1 MLDLHT
7 HILPPPERWPDWAA
21 RHGADA
27 VRGWPT
33 IEQHK
38 PCCARLWRD
47 GKVFREINANCW
59 DPTVRLKECDACRVR
74 VQALSTVPVM
84 FGYAAPVAAALD
96 VSRWLNDHIA
106 ELCAAYPHRFI
117 GLGTVPLQD
126 PIAAIGELERCV
138 RLGFKGLQIGSH
150 VNRWNLDAPELF
162 PFFQRCAE
170 LSAAVFV
177 HPWDMLGSAEMPN
190 YWMPWLVGMPAETC
204 RAVVSI
210 LMGGVLDRLP
220 ALRIC
225 FAHGGGSFPGTIGR
239 IDHGF
244 FARPDLCQTKSKTP
258 PRAFLRDPA
267 TGRPARFYVD
277 SLVHDADTLRGLI
290 KLMGAE
296 RIALGTDY
304 PFPLGEITPG
314 ELIGSMSDLSEP
326 VRARL
331 LEGTGR
337 EFLGLRGSVE

>member
-7 HILPPPERWPDWAA
+7 HILPPPEKWPRWAE
-21 RHGADA
+21 RFADTQ
-27 VRGWPT
+27 GWVSL
-33 IEQHK
+33 EQHK
-38 PCCARLWRD
+38 PCCARMWRD
-47 GKVFREINANCW
+47 GKMFREIQSNCW
-59 DPTVRLKECDACRVR
+59 DPTVRMKECDACRVR

-84 FGYAAPVAAALD
+84 FAYGAPAHQTLEVAK
-96 VSRWLNDHIA
+96 WLNDHIA
-106 ELCAAYPHRFI
+106 EVCAAFPDRFV

-126 PIAAIGELERCV
+126 PLLAITELERIMALPGASRFRGV
-138 RLGFKGLQIGSH
+138 QIGSH
-150 VNRWNLDAPELF
+150 VNAWNLDAPELF

-210 LMGGVLDRLP
+210 LMGGVLERLP
-220 ALRIC
+220 DIRIC

-239 IDHGF
+239 IDHGW
-244 FARPDLCQTKSKTP
+244 FARPDLCQTKSRTR
-258 PRAFLRDPA
+258 PRDYLRDET

-277 SLVHDADTLRGLI
+277 SLVHDAGTLRELI
-290 KLMGAE
+290 RLMGVE

-314 ELIGSMSDLSEP
+314 EVIASMKELRETEREKLLS
-326 VRARL
+326 
-331 LEGTGR
+331 GTGW
-337 EFLGLRGSVE
+337 EFLGGR